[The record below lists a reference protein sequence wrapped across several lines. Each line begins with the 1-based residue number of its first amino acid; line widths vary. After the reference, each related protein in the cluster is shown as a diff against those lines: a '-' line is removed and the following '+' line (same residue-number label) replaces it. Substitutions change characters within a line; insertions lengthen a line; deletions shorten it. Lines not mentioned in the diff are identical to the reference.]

1 MMHIAPHIVRA
12 IASGRPVV
20 ALETAL
26 ISHGLP
32 PPFNLEVALQAED
45 LIRQSGAQAATIG
58 IVAGR
63 PTIGL
68 TTDEL
73 NLFANREG
81 ILKTNISNL
90 AWTITR
96 QAWGATTVSATMKL
110 AYRAGIRVLVT
121 GGIGGVHR
129 DVEKTLDISSDLP
142 TLAETPMLVVCSG
155 TKAILD
161 VRKTFE
167 YLETMGV
174 PVIGYQTDQ
183 FPAFFSR
190 TSGVKLDMIAGTLE
204 EVVQVS
210 RTHWAAGHQS
220 AVIVAVPI
228 PAEAEIPQTEVEAA
242 LSHALAEADQA
253 HVMGKNLTP
262 FLLSTIEK
270 LTAGRSLKANVALL
284 LHNAQVAAD
293 LSHIWAR
300 TTS

>member
-1 MMHIAPHIVRA
+1 MHIAPHIARA
-12 IASGRPVV
+12 VASGAPVV

-26 ISHGLP
+26 IAHGLP

-45 LIRQSGAQAATIG
+45 LIRQGGAQPATIG
-58 IVAGR
+58 VVAGR

-68 TTDEL
+68 TADEI

-96 QAWGATTVSATMKL
+96 QAWGGTTVSATMKL
-110 AYRAGIRVLVT
+110 AYRAGIRVLMT

-129 DVEKTLDISSDLP
+129 GVEKTWDISSDLP
-142 TLAETPMLVVCSG
+142 VLAETPMFVVCSG

-190 TSGVKLDMIAGTLE
+190 TSGVKLDMMAATLE
-204 EVVQVS
+204 EAVRVGQ
-210 RTHWAAGHQS
+210 THWATGHHS

-228 PAEAEIPQTEVEAA
+228 PSEAEIPQPEVEAA
-242 LSHALAEADQA
+242 LSHALAEAEQA
-253 HVMGKNLTP
+253 QVVGKALTP
-262 FLLSTIEK
+262 YLLSTIEK
-270 LTAGRSLKANVALL
+270 LTAGRSLRANVALL
-284 LHNAQVAAD
+284 LHNAQVAAA
-293 LSHIWAR
+293 LSRTWAN